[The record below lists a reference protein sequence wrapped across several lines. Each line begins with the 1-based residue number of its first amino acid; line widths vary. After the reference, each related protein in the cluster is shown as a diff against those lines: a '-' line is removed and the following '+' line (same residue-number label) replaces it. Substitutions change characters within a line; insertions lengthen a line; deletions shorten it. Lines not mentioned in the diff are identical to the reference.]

1 MCRLSVNFRH
11 TVWMFG
17 GLKTFFHRVNW
28 LDFRI
33 IFRCILRYWDFFI
46 CFNRRKLVQR
56 YLNWCEQETRNDVW
70 WIFCGSNKQGQVDY
84 CKAQNCWVLL
94 VPNWFCQTDLRGWT
108 MSEKGTL
115 FPCTKCCYTFIT
127 YRLGMYFGN
136 WAHQFIINGPKK
148 RLILYVTAFTLLSR
162 LSWHNCLQLCMGIH
176 AESFISSSFPLHF
189 LLPIWQHNV

>member
-1 MCRLSVNFRH
+1 MLLGDRLTYRIKSSENAVPAERAQEPFLKRCIVQSGKKS
-11 TVWMFG
+11 TQCAGCLSTFVVLWMFG

-33 IFRCILRYWDFFI
+33 IFRCIFRYWDFLI

-94 VPNWFCQTDLRGWT
+94 VPNWFAWVNDVRKRDTV
-108 MSEKGTL
+108 S
-115 FPCTKCCYTFIT
+115 
-127 YRLGMYFGN
+127 MYEMLLYFYN
-136 WAHQFIINGPKK
+136 IPTWNVLWELSAPVYYQWA
-148 RLILYVTAFTLLSR
+148 
-162 LSWHNCLQLCMGIH
+162 
-176 AESFISSSFPLHF
+176 
-189 LLPIWQHNV
+189 